1 MPPSCRQLA
10 SLGPVTDVVPTL
22 AGVDV
27 TCAGG
32 RQRIEVL
39 GDGVVR
45 LRVSPD
51 RAWRAAEDWDVLRV
65 PAASDVEFVVVKDD
79 DDRCVVDAGTLSVE
93 IGRANGGVRFVTDT
107 GVAIAADA
115 GDDAVSWG
123 AHRMQVRK
131 RRHRD
136 ERHAGFGERSALDQT
151 AGTKSFWNVNAKQ
164 YGSQTDGM
172 YCSVPVFLAHRPSVT
187 FGFFLNALGWSQ
199 IRADPDANTWI
210 AEVAAGIRRRAT
222 ATRLTKP
229 KRRKAD
235 LCATYLVN
243 KAPYLDYPTALAAGW
258 PIATGIIEGACRHLV
273 KDRMDITGARWGLDG
288 AETVLKL
295 RAVRTNGD
303 SPAHWRYDLNQE
315 RQRVHQTRYTN
326 STIPQA
332 A

>member
-1 MPPSCRQLA
+1 
-10 SLGPVTDVVPTL
+10 
-22 AGVDV
+22 
-27 TCAGG
+27 
-32 RQRIEVL
+32 
-39 GDGVVR
+39 
-45 LRVSPD
+45 
-51 RAWRAAEDWDVLRV
+51 VLRV

-288 AETVLKL
+288 AEAVLKL